1 MEGNILTMQQRRM
14 LQLLV
19 ICISSLVFVG
29 CTQQRQFGTDNQ
41 TESTPGVRIL
51 QRQLDVPYVPTPQPV
66 VERMLE
72 IAKVNRNDV
81 VYDLG
86 SGDGRLVI
94 TAAQKYGA
102 RGVGID
108 INPRRIQEA
117 NTHAREARVTN
128 LVEFRQQDLFKADLS
143 NATVVTLYLLP
154 AVNLKLRSKLL
165 RELQPGTRIVSHAF
179 GMGDWKPQRVERVG
193 GRTIYYW
200 VIPDRVPKNFHSQN
214 NPDKARTEDTSAPVH
229 YLA

>member
-1 MEGNILTMQQRRM
+1 MQQRQILRI
-14 LQLLV
+14 LALGV
-19 ICISSLVFVG
+19 SISSLVFVG
-29 CTQQRQFGTDNQ
+29 CTQQRQFSSDNQ
-41 TESTPGVRIL
+41 TESTPSVRIL

-72 IAKVNRNDV
+72 IAKVDRQDV

-102 RGVGID
+102 KGVGID

-117 NTHAREARVTN
+117 NANAKEVEVTD

-154 AVNLKLRSKLL
+154 AINLKLRPKLL

-179 GMGDWKPQRVERVG
+179 GMGDWRPQKVERVG

-200 VIPDRVPKNFHSQN
+200 VVP
-214 NPDKARTEDTSAPVH
+214 PKALEGV
-229 YLA
+229 